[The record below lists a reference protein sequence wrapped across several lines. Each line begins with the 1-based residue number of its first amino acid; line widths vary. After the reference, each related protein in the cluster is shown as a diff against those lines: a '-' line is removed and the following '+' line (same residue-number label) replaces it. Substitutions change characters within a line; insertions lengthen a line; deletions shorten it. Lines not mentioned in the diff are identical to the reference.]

1 MFKTAE
7 EAMQK
12 AQDRISEIFRELP
25 PIIGEEAVNFTIENF
40 DAQGWQGDSFEPW
53 QKRLNPNAWGKKDDT
68 SRAILIKTAKLKR
81 SIRVS
86 YINKDTGDVYIQAG
100 AADVPY
106 ARAHNEGFSGEVTQN
121 VGEHIRKTK
130 NLKNVKVSAFKRTI
144 QQNIPK
150 RKFIGDA
157 HDSSQLRTRIRN
169 AAIEHFKLRKNSL

>member
-12 AQDRISEIFRELP
+12 LQDALSQTFRELP

-81 SIRVS
+81 SIRISRIV
-86 YINKDTGDVYIQAG
+86 DDAVYIQAG
-100 AADVPY
+100 GADVPY
-106 ARAHNEGFSGEVTQN
+106 AKAHNEGFTGEVTQE
-121 VGEHIRKTK
+121 VSEHIRKTK

-157 HDSSQLRTRIRN
+157 YESSQLRARLR
-169 AAIEHFKLRKNSL
+169 AVQLEHFRKRMKSI